1 MGKYLLI
8 VLCTALSVVLIGLVA
23 YMVIDG
29 IVNAPD
35 GLLGRRIELGILVMF
50 ATLAFCCFPFMI
62 FIEEWE
68 EWNDIKEQKAQQS
81 EESAESEKSIN
92 EHVEP
97 ALQTLY
103 RTNEPNLL
111 GGYMT
116 YDSLDK
122 AWSMIECGRATEIYA
137 ETYCSA
143 GWLGTSKA
151 NSLVTLL
158 SSGLIYRAK

>member
-8 VLCTALSVVLIGLVA
+8 VFYAALSAVLIGLVA

-35 GLLGRRIELGILVMF
+35 RLLSHRIEWGALSMF
-50 ATLAFCCFPFMI
+50 AVLAFCCFPLMI
-62 FIEEWE
+62 VLE
-68 EWNDIKEQKAQQS
+68 EWNDIKEQQS
-81 EESAESEKSIN
+81 EESAESEEIVN
-92 EHVEP
+92 EVVEP

-137 ETYCSA
+137 ETYCA
-143 GWLGTSKA
+143 EAWIGTSKA

-158 SSGLIYRAK
+158 SSGLIFRAK

>member
-8 VLCTALSVVLIGLVA
+8 VFYTALSVVLIGLVA

-35 GLLGRRIELGILVMF
+35 RLLGRRIEWGALSMF
-50 ATLAFCCFPFMI
+50 AVLAFCCFPLMI
-62 FIEEWE
+62 VLEAWS
-68 EWNDIKEQKAQQS
+68 DIKEQKAQQA
-81 EESAESEKSIN
+81 EECAESEEIMN
-92 EHVEP
+92 EPVEP

-122 AWSMIECGRATEIYA
+122 AWSMIECGRATEIYT
-137 ETYCSA
+137 ETYCA
-143 GWLGTSKA
+143 KAWLGAGKA

-158 SSGLIYRAK
+158 SSGLIYRK

>member
-8 VLCTALSVVLIGLVA
+8 VFYTALSVVLIGLVA

-35 GLLGRRIELGILVMF
+35 RLLSHRIEWGTLSMF
-50 ATLAFCCFPFMI
+50 AVIAFCCFPLMI
-62 FIEEWE
+62 VLEEWS
-68 EWNDIKEQKAQQS
+68 DIKEQKAQQS
-81 EESAESEKSIN
+81 EECAESEV
-92 EHVEP
+92 VEP

-137 ETYCSA
+137 ETYCA
-143 GWLGTSKA
+143 AAWIGTSKA

-158 SSGLIYRAK
+158 SSGLIFRAK

>member
-8 VLCTALSVVLIGLVA
+8 VLYTALCVVLIGLVA

-35 GLLGRRIELGILVMF
+35 RLLGRRIEWGALAMF
-50 ATLAFCCFPFMI
+50 ATLAFCCFPLMI
-62 FIEEWE
+62 VLEVWS
-68 EWNDIKEQKAQQS
+68 DIKEQKVQQS
-81 EESAESEKSIN
+81 EEIVN
-92 EHVEP
+92 EPVEP

-137 ETYCSA
+137 ETYCA
-143 GWLGTSKA
+143 EAWLGTSKA
-151 NSLVTLL
+151 NSLMTLL

>member
-8 VLCTALSVVLIGLVA
+8 VFYTALSVVLIGLVA

-35 GLLGRRIELGILVMF
+35 RLLSHRIEWGALSMF
-50 ATLAFCCFPFMI
+50 AVLAFCCFPLMI
-62 FIEEWE
+62 VLEVWS
-68 EWNDIKEQKAQQS
+68 DIKEQKAQQS
-81 EESAESEKSIN
+81 EKSAESEEIVN
-92 EHVEP
+92 EPVEP

-137 ETYCSA
+137 ETYCA
-143 GWLGTSKA
+143 EAWIGTNKA

-158 SSGLIYRAK
+158 SSGLIFRAK

>member
-8 VLCTALSVVLIGLVA
+8 VFYTALSVVLIGLVA

-35 GLLGRRIELGILVMF
+35 RLLSHRIEWGALAMF
-50 ATLAFCCFPFMI
+50 ATLAFCCFPLMI
-62 FIEEWE
+62 VLEEWS
-68 EWNDIKEQKAQQS
+68 DIKEQKAQQS
-81 EESAESEKSIN
+81 EECIEFEV
-92 EHVEP
+92 VEP

-137 ETYCSA
+137 ETYCA
-143 GWLGTSKA
+143 EAWLGTSKA
-151 NSLVTLL
+151 NSLMTLL

>member
-8 VLCTALSVVLIGLVA
+8 VFYAALSAVLIGLVA

-35 GLLGRRIELGILVMF
+35 RLLSHRIEWGALSMF
-50 ATLAFCCFPFMI
+50 AVLAFCCFPLMVVL
-62 FIEEWE
+62 E
-68 EWNDIKEQKAQQS
+68 EWNDIKEQQS
-81 EESAESEKSIN
+81 EKCAESEEIVN
-92 EHVEP
+92 EVVEP

-137 ETYCSA
+137 ETYCA
-143 GWLGTSKA
+143 EAWIGTSKA

>member
-8 VLCTALSVVLIGLVA
+8 VFYAALSAVLIGLVA

-35 GLLGRRIELGILVMF
+35 RLLSHRIEWGALSVF
-50 ATLAFCCFPFMI
+50 AVLAFCCFPLMI
-62 FIEEWE
+62 VLE
-68 EWNDIKEQKAQQS
+68 EWNDIKEQQS
-81 EESAESEKSIN
+81 EESAESEEIVN
-92 EHVEP
+92 EVVEP

-137 ETYCSA
+137 ETYCA
-143 GWLGTSKA
+143 EAWIGTSKT

-158 SSGLIYRAK
+158 SSGLIFRAK

>member
-8 VLCTALSVVLIGLVA
+8 VFYAALLAVLIGLVA

-35 GLLGRRIELGILVMF
+35 RLLSHRIEWGALSMF
-50 ATLAFCCFPFMI
+50 AVLAFCCFPLMI
-62 FIEEWE
+62 LLEEWS
-68 EWNDIKEQKAQQS
+68 DIKEQKAQQS
-81 EESAESEKSIN
+81 EECAESEV
-92 EHVEP
+92 VEP

-137 ETYCSA
+137 ETYCA
-143 GWLGTSKA
+143 AAWIGTSKA

-158 SSGLIYRAK
+158 SSGLIFRAK

>member
-8 VLCTALSVVLIGLVA
+8 VFYTALCVVLIGVVA

-35 GLLGRRIELGILVMF
+35 RLLSHRIEWGALSMF
-50 ATLAFCCFPFMI
+50 AVLAFCCFPLMI
-62 FIEEWE
+62 VLEEWS
-68 EWNDIKEQKAQQS
+68 DIEEQKAQQS
-81 EESAESEKSIN
+81 EECAESEEIVN
-92 EHVEP
+92 EPVEP

-122 AWSMIECGRATEIYA
+122 AWSMIECGRASEIYA
-137 ETYCSA
+137 ETYCA
-143 GWLGTSKA
+143 EAWIGTSKRTG
-151 NSLVTLL
+151 LVALL
-158 SSGLIYRAK
+158 SSGLIYRA

>member
-8 VLCTALSVVLIGLVA
+8 GFYTALSVVLIGLVA

-35 GLLGRRIELGILVMF
+35 RLLSHRIECGALSMF
-50 ATLAFCCFPFMI
+50 AVLAFCCFPLMI
-62 FIEEWE
+62 VLEVWS
-68 EWNDIKEQKAQQS
+68 DIKEQKAQQS
-81 EESAESEKSIN
+81 EKSAESEEIVN
-92 EHVEP
+92 EPVEP

-116 YDSLDK
+116 YDLDK

-137 ETYCSA
+137 DTYCA
-143 GWLGTSKA
+143 EAWLGTSKV

-158 SSGLIYRAK
+158 SSGLIYRK

>member
-8 VLCTALSVVLIGLVA
+8 VLYTALCVVLIGLVA

-35 GLLGRRIELGILVMF
+35 RLLGHRIEWGALSMF
-50 ATLAFCCFPFMI
+50 AVIAFCCFPLMI
-62 FIEEWE
+62 VLEEWS
-68 EWNDIKEQKAQQS
+68 DIKEQKAQQS
-81 EESAESEKSIN
+81 EECIKSEV
-92 EHVEP
+92 VEP

-137 ETYCSA
+137 ETYCA
-143 GWLGTSKA
+143 EAWLGTSKA
-151 NSLVTLL
+151 NSLMTLL

>member
-8 VLCTALSVVLIGLVA
+8 VFYAALSAVLIGLVA

-35 GLLGRRIELGILVMF
+35 RLLSHRIEWGALSMF
-50 ATLAFCCFPFMI
+50 AVLAFCCFPLMI
-62 FIEEWE
+62 VLEEWS
-68 EWNDIKEQKAQQS
+68 DIKEQQS
-81 EESAESEKSIN
+81 EESAESEEIVN
-92 EHVEP
+92 EVVEP

-137 ETYCSA
+137 ETYCA
-143 GWLGTSKA
+143 EAWIGTSKT

-158 SSGLIYRAK
+158 SSGLIFRAK

>member
-8 VLCTALSVVLIGLVA
+8 VFYTALSVVLIGLVA
-23 YMVIDG
+23 YIVLDG
-29 IVNAPD
+29 IANAPD
-35 GLLGRRIELGILVMF
+35 RLLSHRIEWGALAMF
-50 ATLAFCCFPFMI
+50 ATLAFCCFPLMI
-62 FIEEWE
+62 VLEVWS
-68 EWNDIKEQKAQQS
+68 DIKEQKVQQS
-81 EESAESEKSIN
+81 EDGAESEEIMN
-92 EHVEP
+92 EPVEP

-111 GGYMT
+111 GGYMI

-137 ETYCSA
+137 ETYCDEA
-143 GWLGTSKA
+143 WLGTSKV

-158 SSGLIYRAK
+158 SSGLIYRK

>member
-8 VLCTALSVVLIGLVA
+8 VLYTALSVVLIGLVA

-35 GLLGRRIELGILVMF
+35 RLLSHRIEWGALSMLAV
-50 ATLAFCCFPFMI
+50 LAFCCFPLMI
-62 FIEEWE
+62 VLEAWS
-68 EWNDIKEQKAQQS
+68 DIKEQKAQQS
-81 EESAESEKSIN
+81 EESVN
-92 EHVEP
+92 EPVEP

-137 ETYCSA
+137 ETYCA
-143 GWLGTSKA
+143 EAWLGTSKA

-158 SSGLIYRAK
+158 SSGLIYKK

>member
-8 VLCTALSVVLIGLVA
+8 VFYAALSAVLIGLVA

-35 GLLGRRIELGILVMF
+35 RLLSHRIEWGALSMF
-50 ATLAFCCFPFMI
+50 AVLAFCCFPLMI
-62 FIEEWE
+62 VLE
-68 EWNDIKEQKAQQS
+68 EWNDIKEQQS
-81 EESAESEKSIN
+81 EESAESEEIVN
-92 EHVEP
+92 EVVEP

-137 ETYCSA
+137 ETYCA
-143 GWLGTSKA
+143 EAWICTSKA

-158 SSGLIYRAK
+158 SSGLIFRAK

>member
-8 VLCTALSVVLIGLVA
+8 VFYTVLSVVLIGLVA

-35 GLLGRRIELGILVMF
+35 RLLSHRIEWGALSMF
-50 ATLAFCCFPFMI
+50 AVLAFCCFPLMI
-62 FIEEWE
+62 VLEVWS
-68 EWNDIKEQKAQQS
+68 DIKEQKAQQA
-81 EESAESEKSIN
+81 EECAESEEIVN
-92 EHVEP
+92 EVVEP

-137 ETYCSA
+137 ETYCA
-143 GWLGTSKA
+143 EAWIGTSKA

>member
-8 VLCTALSVVLIGLVA
+8 VFYAVLSAVLIGLVA

-35 GLLGRRIELGILVMF
+35 RLLSHRIEWGALSMF
-50 ATLAFCCFPFMI
+50 AVLAFCCFPLMI
-62 FIEEWE
+62 LLEEWS
-68 EWNDIKEQKAQQS
+68 DIKEQKAQQS
-81 EESAESEKSIN
+81 EECAESEEIVN
-92 EHVEP
+92 ESVEP

-122 AWSMIECGRATEIYA
+122 AWSMVECGRATEIYA
-137 ETYCSA
+137 ETYCA
-143 GWLGTSKA
+143 KAWLGTSK
-151 NSLVTLL
+151 STGLVALL
-158 SSGLIYRAK
+158 SSGLIYRV

>member
-8 VLCTALSVVLIGLVA
+8 VFYAALSAVLIGLVA
-23 YMVIDG
+23 YMVVDG

-35 GLLGRRIELGILVMF
+35 RLLSHRIEWGALSMF
-50 ATLAFCCFPFMI
+50 AVLAFCCFPLMI
-62 FIEEWE
+62 LLEEWS
-68 EWNDIKEQKAQQS
+68 DIKEQKAQQS
-81 EESAESEKSIN
+81 EECAESEV
-92 EHVEP
+92 VEP

-137 ETYCSA
+137 ETYCA
-143 GWLGTSKA
+143 AAWIGTSKA

-158 SSGLIYRAK
+158 SSGLIFRAK

>member
-8 VLCTALSVVLIGLVA
+8 VFYAALSAVLIGLVA

-35 GLLGRRIELGILVMF
+35 RLLSHRIEWGALSMF
-50 ATLAFCCFPFMI
+50 AVLAFYCFPLMI
-62 FIEEWE
+62 VLEEWS
-68 EWNDIKEQKAQQS
+68 DIKEQQS
-81 EESAESEKSIN
+81 EESAESEEIAA
-92 EHVEP
+92 EVVEP
-97 ALQTLY
+97 SLQTLY

-137 ETYCSA
+137 ETYCA
-143 GWLGTSKA
+143 EAWIGTSKA

-158 SSGLIYRAK
+158 SSGLIFRAK

>member
-8 VLCTALSVVLIGLVA
+8 VFSAVLIGLVA
-23 YMVIDG
+23 YMAIDG

-35 GLLGRRIELGILVMF
+35 RLLSHRIEWGALSMF
-50 ATLAFCCFPFMI
+50 AVLAFCCFPLMI
-62 FIEEWE
+62 VSEEWS
-68 EWNDIKEQKAQQS
+68 DIKEQKAQQS
-81 EESAESEKSIN
+81 EEIVDEV
-92 EHVEP
+92 VEP

-137 ETYCSA
+137 ETYCA
-143 GWLGTSKA
+143 AAWIGTSKA

-158 SSGLIYRAK
+158 SSGLIFRAK

>member
-1 MGKYLLI
+1 
-8 VLCTALSVVLIGLVA
+8 
-23 YMVIDG
+23 
-29 IVNAPD
+29 
-35 GLLGRRIELGILVMF
+35 MF
-50 ATLAFCCFPFMI
+50 AVLAFCCFPLMI
-62 FIEEWE
+62 VLEVWS
-68 EWNDIKEQKAQQS
+68 DIKEQKAQQS
-81 EESAESEKSIN
+81 EDGTESEEIVN
-92 EHVEP
+92 EPVEP

-137 ETYCSA
+137 ETYCA
-143 GWLGTSKA
+143 EAWLGTSKA
-151 NSLVTLL
+151 NSLMTLL

>member
-8 VLCTALSVVLIGLVA
+8 VFYAALSAVLIGLVA

-35 GLLGRRIELGILVMF
+35 HLLSYRIKWGALSLF
-50 ATLAFCCFPFMI
+50 AVLAFCCFPLMI
-62 FIEEWE
+62 LLEEWS
-68 EWNDIKEQKAQQS
+68 DIKEQKAQQS
-81 EESAESEKSIN
+81 EECAESEV
-92 EHVEP
+92 VEP

-137 ETYCSA
+137 ETYCA
-143 GWLGTSKA
+143 AAWIGTSKA

-158 SSGLIYRAK
+158 SSGLIFRAE

>member
-8 VLCTALSVVLIGLVA
+8 VFYAALSAVLIGLVA

-35 GLLGRRIELGILVMF
+35 RLLSHRIEWGALSMF
-50 ATLAFCCFPFMI
+50 AVLAFCCFPLMI
-62 FIEEWE
+62 LLEEWS
-68 EWNDIKEQKAQQS
+68 DIKEQKAQQS
-81 EESAESEKSIN
+81 EECAESEV
-92 EHVEP
+92 VEP

-116 YDSLDK
+116 YPSLDK

-137 ETYCSA
+137 ETYCA
-143 GWLGTSKA
+143 AAWIGTSKA

-158 SSGLIYRAK
+158 SSGLIFRAK

>member
-8 VLCTALSVVLIGLVA
+8 VFYAALSAVLIGLVA

-35 GLLGRRIELGILVMF
+35 RLLSHRIEWGALSIFAVLV
-50 ATLAFCCFPFMI
+50 FCCFPLMI
-62 FIEEWE
+62 VLE
-68 EWNDIKEQKAQQS
+68 EWNDIKEQQS
-81 EESAESEKSIN
+81 EESAESEEIVN
-92 EHVEP
+92 EVVEP

-137 ETYCSA
+137 ETYCA
-143 GWLGTSKA
+143 EAWIGTSKA

-158 SSGLIYRAK
+158 SSGLIFRAK

>member
-8 VLCTALSVVLIGLVA
+8 VFYAALSAVLIGLVA
-23 YMVIDG
+23 YMVIDD

-35 GLLGRRIELGILVMF
+35 RLLSHRIEWGALSMF
-50 ATLAFCCFPFMI
+50 AVLAFCCFPLMI
-62 FIEEWE
+62 LLEEWS
-68 EWNDIKEQKAQQS
+68 DIKEQKAQQS
-81 EESAESEKSIN
+81 EECAESEV
-92 EHVEP
+92 VEP

-137 ETYCSA
+137 ETYCA
-143 GWLGTSKA
+143 AAWIGTSKA

-158 SSGLIYRAK
+158 SSGLIFRAK

>member
-8 VLCTALSVVLIGLVA
+8 VFYTALSVVLIGLVA

-35 GLLGRRIELGILVMF
+35 RLLSHRIEWGALSMF
-50 ATLAFCCFPFMI
+50 AVLAFCCFPLMI
-62 FIEEWE
+62 VLEVWS
-68 EWNDIKEQKAQQS
+68 DIKEQKAQQS
-81 EESAESEKSIN
+81 EEIVN
-92 EHVEP
+92 EPVEP

-137 ETYCSA
+137 ETYCA
-143 GWLGTSKA
+143 EAWLGTSKV

>member
-8 VLCTALSVVLIGLVA
+8 VFYAALSAVLIGLVA

-35 GLLGRRIELGILVMF
+35 RLLSHRIEWGALSMF
-50 ATLAFCCFPFMI
+50 AVLAFCCFPLMI
-62 FIEEWE
+62 VLE
-68 EWNDIKEQKAQQS
+68 EWNDIKEQQS
-81 EESAESEKSIN
+81 EESAESEEIVN
-92 EHVEP
+92 EVVEP
-97 ALQTLY
+97 SLQTLY

-116 YDSLDK
+116 YESLDK

-137 ETYCSA
+137 ETYCA
-143 GWLGTSKA
+143 EAWLGTSKT
-151 NSLVTLL
+151 NSLMTLL
-158 SSGLIYRAK
+158 SSGLIFRAK

>member
-8 VLCTALSVVLIGLVA
+8 VFYAALSAVLIGLVA

-35 GLLGRRIELGILVMF
+35 RLLSHRIEWGALSMF
-50 ATLAFCCFPFMI
+50 AVLAFCCFPLMI
-62 FIEEWE
+62 LLEEWS
-68 EWNDIKEQKAQQS
+68 DIKEQKAQQS
-81 EESAESEKSIN
+81 EECAESEV
-92 EHVEP
+92 VEP

-137 ETYCSA
+137 ETYCA
-143 GWLGTSKA
+143 AAWIGTSKA
-151 NSLVTLL
+151 NNLVTLL
-158 SSGLIYRAK
+158 SSGLIFRAK

>member
-8 VLCTALSVVLIGLVA
+8 VFYTSLSVVLIGLVA

-35 GLLGRRIELGILVMF
+35 RLLSHRIEWGALSMF
-50 ATLAFCCFPFMI
+50 AVIAFCCFPLMI
-62 FIEEWE
+62 VLEEWS
-68 EWNDIKEQKAQQS
+68 DIKEQKAQQS
-81 EESAESEKSIN
+81 EECIKSEV
-92 EHVEP
+92 VEP

-137 ETYCSA
+137 ETYCA
-143 GWLGTSKA
+143 EAWLGTSKA
-151 NSLVTLL
+151 NSLMTLL

>member
-1 MGKYLLI
+1 MGKHLLI
-8 VLCTALSVVLIGLVA
+8 VFYAALSAVLIGLVA

-35 GLLGRRIELGILVMF
+35 RLLSHRIEWGALSMF
-50 ATLAFCCFPFMI
+50 AVLAFCCFPLMI
-62 FIEEWE
+62 LLEEWS
-68 EWNDIKEQKAQQS
+68 DIKEQKAQQS
-81 EESAESEKSIN
+81 EECAESEV
-92 EHVEP
+92 VEP

-137 ETYCSA
+137 ETYCA
-143 GWLGTSKA
+143 AAWIGTSKA

-158 SSGLIYRAK
+158 SSGLIFRAK

>member
-8 VLCTALSVVLIGLVA
+8 VFYAALSAVLIGLVA
-23 YMVIDG
+23 YMAIDG

-35 GLLGRRIELGILVMF
+35 RLLSHRIEWGALSMF
-50 ATLAFCCFPFMI
+50 AVLAFCCFPLMI
-62 FIEEWE
+62 VSEEWS
-68 EWNDIKEQKAQQS
+68 DIKEQKAQQS
-81 EESAESEKSIN
+81 EEIVDEV
-92 EHVEP
+92 VEP
-97 ALQTLY
+97 ALQALY

-137 ETYCSA
+137 ETYCA
-143 GWLGTSKA
+143 AAWIGTSKA

-158 SSGLIYRAK
+158 SSGLIFRAK

>member
-8 VLCTALSVVLIGLVA
+8 VFYTALSVVLIGLVA

-35 GLLGRRIELGILVMF
+35 RLLGRRIEWGALSMF
-50 ATLAFCCFPFMI
+50 AVLAFCCFPLMI
-62 FIEEWE
+62 VLEVWS
-68 EWNDIKEQKAQQS
+68 DIKEQKAQQA
-81 EESAESEKSIN
+81 EECAESEEIVN
-92 EHVEP
+92 EVVEP

-137 ETYCSA
+137 ETYCA
-143 GWLGTSKA
+143 KAWLGAGKA

-158 SSGLIYRAK
+158 SSGLIYRK

>member
-8 VLCTALSVVLIGLVA
+8 VFYAALSAVLIGLVA
-23 YMVIDG
+23 YMAIDG

-35 GLLGRRIELGILVMF
+35 RLLSHRIEWGALSMF
-50 ATLAFCCFPFMI
+50 AVLAFCCFPLMI
-62 FIEEWE
+62 LLEEWS
-68 EWNDIKEQKAQQS
+68 DIKEQKAQQS
-81 EESAESEKSIN
+81 EECAESEV
-92 EHVEP
+92 VEP

-122 AWSMIECGRATEIYA
+122 AWSMIECERATEIYA
-137 ETYCSA
+137 ETYCA
-143 GWLGTSKA
+143 AAWIGTSKA

-158 SSGLIYRAK
+158 SSGLIFRAK

>member
-8 VLCTALSVVLIGLVA
+8 VFYTALSVVLIGMVA

-35 GLLGRRIELGILVMF
+35 RLLSHRIEWGALSMF
-50 ATLAFCCFPFMI
+50 AVLAFCCFPLMI
-62 FIEEWE
+62 VLEVWS
-68 EWNDIKEQKAQQS
+68 DIKEQKAQQS
-81 EESAESEKSIN
+81 EDGTESEEIVN
-92 EHVEP
+92 EPVEP

-137 ETYCSA
+137 ETYCDEV
-143 GWLGTSKA
+143 WLGTSKA

-158 SSGLIYRAK
+158 SSGLIYRK

>member
-8 VLCTALSVVLIGLVA
+8 VFYTALSVVLIGVVA

-35 GLLGRRIELGILVMF
+35 RLLSHRIEWGALSMF
-50 ATLAFCCFPFMI
+50 AVIAFCCFPLMI
-62 FIEEWE
+62 VLEEWS
-68 EWNDIKEQKAQQS
+68 DIKEQKAQQS
-81 EESAESEKSIN
+81 EECIKSEV
-92 EHVEP
+92 VEP

-122 AWSMIECGRATEIYA
+122 AYSMIECERATEIYA
-137 ETYCSA
+137 ETYCA
-143 GWLGTSKA
+143 EAWLGTSKA
-151 NSLVTLL
+151 NSLMTLL

>member
-8 VLCTALSVVLIGLVA
+8 VFYTALSVVLIGMVA

-35 GLLGRRIELGILVMF
+35 RLLGRRIEWGALAMF
-50 ATLAFCCFPFMI
+50 ATLAFCCFPLMI
-62 FIEEWE
+62 VLEVWS
-68 EWNDIKEQKAQQS
+68 DIKEQKVQQS
-81 EESAESEKSIN
+81 EDGAESEEIMN
-92 EHVEP
+92 EPVEP

-111 GGYMT
+111 GGYMI

-137 ETYCSA
+137 ETYCDEA
-143 GWLGTSKA
+143 WLGTSKV

-158 SSGLIYRAK
+158 SSGLIYRK

>member
-8 VLCTALSVVLIGLVA
+8 VFYAALSAVLIGLVA
-23 YMVIDG
+23 YMVIVG

-35 GLLGRRIELGILVMF
+35 RLLSHRIEWGALSMF
-50 ATLAFCCFPFMI
+50 AVLAFCCFPLMI
-62 FIEEWE
+62 LLEEWS
-68 EWNDIKEQKAQQS
+68 DIKEQKAQQS
-81 EESAESEKSIN
+81 EECAESEI
-92 EHVEP
+92 VEP

-137 ETYCSA
+137 ETYCA
-143 GWLGTSKA
+143 AAWIGTSKA

-158 SSGLIYRAK
+158 SSGLIFRAK

>member
-8 VLCTALSVVLIGLVA
+8 VFYAALSAVLIGLVA

-35 GLLGRRIELGILVMF
+35 RLLSHRIEWGALSMF
-50 ATLAFCCFPFMI
+50 AVLAFCCFPLMVVL
-62 FIEEWE
+62 E
-68 EWNDIKEQKAQQS
+68 EWNDIKEQQS
-81 EESAESEKSIN
+81 EESAESEEIVN
-92 EHVEP
+92 EVVEP

-137 ETYCSA
+137 ETYCTEA
-143 GWLGTSKA
+143 WIGTSKA

-158 SSGLIYRAK
+158 SSGLIFRAK